1 MLAINQHLPD
11 IKESAWYPEI
21 RKPPSA
27 SPIQLHFTMTTA
39 SLHPIVAF
47 NNRAGSSLASGEY
60 EMAISLYRNAIIR
73 TELNLLQGNT
83 ANNDNDLNS
92 DISPDR
98 RNPSDVKT
106 SLPPVKPV
114 PASSS
119 IAENINETHD
129 TEFVY
134 RSPILFSQEDID
146 EQEYDE
152 PGIHCEILFNMALT
166 YHLWALDDSLVSSKK
181 QYRLK
186 KALKLYEYSFSMQ
199 TGLGF
204 MSITTLL
211 ALVNNCASIY
221 KLLEKTERAEKFYN
235 HMLSTLMAMIEIGEA
250 SEVDEL
256 DGFLHNAC
264 RIILQDVAAP
274 AA

>member
-1 MLAINQHLPD
+1 
-11 IKESAWYPEI
+11 
-21 RKPPSA
+21 
-27 SPIQLHFTMTTA
+27 MTTA
-39 SLHPIVAF
+39 SLHPIVAL

-60 EMAISLYRNAIIR
+60 EMAISLYRYAIIR
-73 TELNLLQGNT
+73 TELNLLQEIT
-83 ANNDNDLNS
+83 ANNDKDLKS
-92 DISPDR
+92 DISPYR

-106 SLPPVKPV
+106 TLPPVKPV
-114 PASSS
+114 QPSSS
-119 IAENINETHD
+119 IAENITETYD

-166 YHLWALDDSLVSSKK
+166 YHLWALDDSSVSSKK

-186 KALKLYEYSFSMQ
+186 KALKLYEYSFSMQMQ